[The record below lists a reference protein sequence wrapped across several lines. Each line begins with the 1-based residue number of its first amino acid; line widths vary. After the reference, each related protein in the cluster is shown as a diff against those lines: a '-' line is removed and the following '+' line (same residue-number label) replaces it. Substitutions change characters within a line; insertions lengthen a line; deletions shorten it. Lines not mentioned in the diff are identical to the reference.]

1 MNNLKKRLILFIN
14 SLILMP
20 ILFGIWAMV
29 GLIFLCVPLLVLISP
44 ETLKIKINDDS
55 DDEDDKDDDEE

>member
-1 MNNLKKRLILFIN
+1 MNNLKERLRLFVG

-20 ILFGIWAMV
+20 ILFGFWIVIGVM
-29 GLIFLCVPLLVLISP
+29 FLCVPLWVIISP

-55 DDEDDKDDDEE
+55 DDDNEEDDEE